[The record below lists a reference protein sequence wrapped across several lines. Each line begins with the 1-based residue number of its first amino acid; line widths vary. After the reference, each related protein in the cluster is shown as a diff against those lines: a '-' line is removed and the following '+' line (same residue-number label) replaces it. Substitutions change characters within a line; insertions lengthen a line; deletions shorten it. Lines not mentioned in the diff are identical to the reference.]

1 MRSLFPQWRRY
12 FGRFA
17 KQRGLFTFLP
27 VLQGEPGMVIPGE
40 PGRMGS
46 PGGYGSPGSKGE
58 GGLPGLPG
66 LPGHPG
72 HDGDDG
78 LRGNVAREA
87 QGEQQVILRKT
98 KSTQILK
105 LNLAV
110 TSLSCLLGDRGSPGA
125 PGEPGFPGRPAE
137 CLIGLPGLPGG
148 QGAAGPPG
156 RTF

>member
-1 MRSLFPQWRRY
+1 MRSLFPQWQKY

-17 KQRGLFTFLP
+17 KQRGLFTFLS

-87 QGEQQVILRKT
+87 QGAQQVILRKT
-98 KSTQILK
+98 KSNNVHSNPKT
-105 LNLAV
+105 
-110 TSLSCLLGDRGSPGA
+110 
-125 PGEPGFPGRPAE
+125 
-137 CLIGLPGLPGG
+137 
-148 QGAAGPPG
+148 
-156 RTF
+156 